1 MTFWALHLKKDR
13 FRFLSCY
20 SGTMKVFVE
29 KGEKKSSQGWAL
41 GGLAD
46 VCRGERIGENG
57 NLQCARLVLGEGV
70 WGGGSKRV

>member
-1 MTFWALHLKKDR
+1 
-13 FRFLSCY
+13 
-20 SGTMKVFVE
+20 MKVFVK

-41 GGLAD
+41 GGLSE

-57 NLQCARLVLGEGV
+57 NLQCARLVLSEGV